1 MKQQLQ
7 AKQSQ
12 QLALTPQLRQSL
24 HLLQMSALEL
34 DAEITR
40 VLEENPL
47 LDWLEDAEVLPE
59 NGHKPDAPDTAADA
73 VDAPAEPRDE
83 ALDSISDWASDK
95 DIAWEHS
102 GGQGIGTNDDDE
114 DDDSTQRGERIVA
127 QETLHEHLIWQLRMS
142 QMPERAQAIGAAII
156 DGIDDDGYLRESMEA
171 IRAVLAPQYMVE
183 DAEIERIL
191 RQIQMFDPVGSGART
206 LSECLSRQLDL
217 LVGDP
222 VLIAH
227 ARKLCEECLERLP
240 KIGLT
245 GIAKTLG
252 CDEATAQSV
261 LELLRSLDPK
271 PGSAITPLE
280 ADTYVVPDAIIWRD
294 QGVWRAAL
302 TGHSVPRVGIHQAY
316 VRMIAQASR
325 EDAGYMREHLQEA
338 RWILRGIEARGET
351 LLNVTRCLAREQSA
365 FLEFGELALRPLTLR
380 AIAQK
385 LALHESTVSRAIAR
399 KYVRT
404 PRGTIAMR
412 SFFASGIDSDAGET
426 SSAAIQTMIREL
438 IEKENP
444 RKPLSD
450 AALTKQLNDNGVP
463 VARRTVAK
471 YREAIGLPASSERV
485 RLA

>member
-7 AKQSQ
+7 AKQTQ

-34 DAEITR
+34 DAEIAR

-47 LDWLEDAEVLPE
+47 LDWLEESDTV
-59 NGHKPDAPDTAADA
+59 PDSDQNDRQEESATASA
-73 VDAPAEPRDE
+73 DAPADNADE
-83 ALDSISDWASDK
+83 AMDSISDWASNK
-95 DIAWEHS
+95 EIAWEKS
-102 GGQGIGTNDDDE
+102 GGGAGGNNDSDDD
-114 DDDSTQRGERIVA
+114 DDASQPGERIVA
-127 QETLHEHLIWQLRMS
+127 QETLQEHLMWQLRLS
-142 QMPERAQAIGAAII
+142 QMSERAQTIGATLI
-156 DGIDDDGYLRESMEA
+156 DGIDDDGYLRESMES
-171 IRAVLAPQYMVE
+171 IREALAPE
-183 DAEIERIL
+183 IDTNDAEIEAVL
-191 RQIQMFDPVGSGART
+191 KDIQLFDPVGSGSRS
-206 LSECLSRQLDL
+206 LSECLLRQLSL
-217 LVGDP
+217 LEGEP
-222 VLIAH
+222 TLIAH
-227 ARKLCEECLERLP
+227 ARKLCDECLDRLP
-240 KIGLT
+240 KIGLG
-245 GIAKTLG
+245 GIAKKLG
-252 CDEATAQSV
+252 CDETTAQAV

-280 ADTYVVPDAIIWRD
+280 ADTYVVPDAVIWRE
-294 QGVWRAAL
+294 QGVWRVAL
-302 TGHSVPRVGIHQAY
+302 TGHSVPRIGIHQAY

-338 RWILRGIEARGET
+338 RWIMRGIEARGET

-365 FLEFGELALRPLTLR
+365 FLEFGQLALRPLTLR

-385 LALHESTVSRAIAR
+385 LELHESTISRAIAR

-404 PRGTIAMR
+404 PRGTIPMR
-412 SFFASGIDSDAGET
+412 SFFASGVESEGVET

-438 IEKENP
+438 IDKENP

-450 AALTKQLNDNGVP
+450 AALTKHLNETGVP

-471 YREAIGLPASSERV
+471 YREAIGLPASSDRV

>member
-34 DAEITR
+34 DAEIAR

-47 LDWLEDAEVLPE
+47 LDWLEESELGVGSDRV
-59 NGHKPDAPDTAADA
+59 GDAPQ
-73 VDAPAEPRDE
+73 APDLSTDPASDSHEGT
-83 ALDSISDWASDK
+83 LDSISDWASNK
-95 DIAWEHS
+95 DIAWELGSGS
-102 GGQGIGTNDDDE
+102 GGTPNDEDDE
-114 DDDSTQRGERIVA
+114 DDASQRGERFVA
-127 QETLHEHLIWQLRMS
+127 QETLHEHLLWQLGLS
-142 QMPERAQAIGAAII
+142 QLPERAQTIGAAII
-156 DGIDDDGYLRESMEA
+156 DGIDDDGYLRESFDA
-171 IRAVLAPQYMVE
+171 IRSVLAPQIE
-183 DAEIERIL
+183 ADDAEIEAVL
-191 RQIQMFDPVGSGART
+191 HDIQHFDPVGSGART
-206 LSECLSRQLDL
+206 LAECLSRQLAL

-222 VLIAH
+222 CLIAH
-227 ARKLCEECLERLP
+227 AKRLCEECLERLP
-240 KIGLT
+240 RIGLT
-245 GIAKTLG
+245 GIAKTLD
-252 CDEATAQSV
+252 CDEATAKTV
-261 LELLRSLDPK
+261 LELLRSLNPK

-280 ADTYVVPDAIIWRD
+280 ADTYVVPDAVIWRD

-351 LLNVTRCLAREQSA
+351 LLNVTRCLAREQSG
-365 FLEFGELALRPLTLR
+365 FLEFGEQALRPLTLR

-385 LALHESTVSRAIAR
+385 VDLHESTVSRAIAR

-404 PRGTIAMR
+404 PRGTIPMR
-412 SFFASGIDSDAGET
+412 AFFASGIESDGGET
-426 SSAAIQTMIREL
+426 SSAAIQSMIREL
-438 IEKENP
+438 VEKENP

-450 AALTKQLNDNGVP
+450 AALTQQLNNNGVP

-471 YREAIGLPASSERV
+471 YREAMGLPASSDRV

>member
-34 DAEITR
+34 DAEIAR

-47 LDWLEDAEVLPE
+47 LDWIEESESL
-59 NGHKPDAPDTAADA
+59 PDADQNAAVGETIQTTSDVPVESPDQ
-73 VDAPAEPRDE
+73 P
-83 ALDSISDWASDK
+83 LDSISDWASNK

-102 GGQGIGTNDDDE
+102 GGSGSGQTDDDD
-114 DDDSTQRGERIVA
+114 DDDSQRGERIAA
-127 QETLHEHLIWQLRMS
+127 QETLHEHLMWQLRMS
-142 QMPERAQAIGAAII
+142 QLSLRAQAIGEALI
-156 DGIDDDGYLRESMEA
+156 DGIDDDGYLRESFDG
-171 IRAVLAPQYMVE
+171 IRDVLEGQYAVD
-183 DAEIERIL
+183 DAEIESVL
-191 RQIQMFDPVGSGART
+191 QQIQVFDPVGSGARS

-217 LVGDP
+217 LDGDAT
-222 VLIAH
+222 LIAH
-227 ARKLCEECLERLP
+227 ARTLCNNCLERLP
-240 KIGLT
+240 KIGLA
-245 GIAKTLG
+245 GIAKTLA
-252 CDEATAQSV
+252 CDETTAQAV
-261 LELLRSLDPK
+261 LELLRTLDPK

-280 ADTYVVPDAIIWRD
+280 ADTYVVPDAVIWRE
-294 QGVWRAAL
+294 QGVWRSAL

-316 VRMIAQASR
+316 VRMMAQASR

-351 LLNVTRCLAREQSA
+351 LLSVTRCLAREQSA
-365 FLEFGELALRPLTLR
+365 FLEFGEMALRPLTLR

-385 LALHESTVSRAIAR
+385 LDLHESTVSRAIAR
-399 KYVRT
+399 KYIRT

-412 SFFASGIDSDAGET
+412 SFFASGIESDAGET

-438 IEKENP
+438 IDKENP

-450 AALTKQLNDNGVP
+450 AALTKHLNDTGVP

-471 YREAIGLPASSERV
+471 YREAIGLPASSDRM

>member
-1 MKQQLQ
+1 MKQLLQ
-7 AKQSQ
+7 AKQTQ

-34 DAEITR
+34 DAEIAR

-47 LDWLEDAEVLPE
+47 LDWLEESDTPPAPAADGSAQNNTDAEAQE
-59 NGHKPDAPDTAADA
+59 
-73 VDAPAEPRDE
+73 APAETREDTF
-83 ALDSISDWASDK
+83 DSISDWASNK
-95 DIAWEHS
+95 DIAWEQRG
-102 GGQGIGTNDDDE
+102 GGQNDEDDE
-114 DDDSTQRGERIVA
+114 DDAGTRGERIVA
-127 QETLHEHLIWQLRMS
+127 EETLHEHLLWQLRLS
-142 QMPERAQAIGAAII
+142 QLSERAQTIGTALI
-156 DGIDDDGYLRESMEA
+156 DGIDDDGYLREPLEA
-171 IRAVLAPQYMVE
+171 IRSILAPE
-183 DAEIERIL
+183 LEADDAEIEGVL
-191 RQIQMFDPVGSGART
+191 REIQLFDPVGSGARS

-217 LVGDP
+217 LAGDP
-222 VLIAH
+222 ELIAH
-227 ARKLCEECLERLP
+227 ARRLCEECLERLP
-240 KIGLT
+240 KIGLP

-252 CDEATAQSV
+252 CDETTAQAV
-261 LELLRSLDPK
+261 LDLLRTLDPK
-271 PGSAITPLE
+271 PGSAITPLA
-280 ADTYVVPDAIIWRD
+280 ADTYVVPDAVIWRD
-294 QGVWRAAL
+294 QGVWRTAL
-302 TGHSVPRVGIHQAY
+302 TGHSVPRVGVHQAY

-385 LALHESTVSRAIAR
+385 LELHESTVSRAIAR

-404 PRGTIAMR
+404 PRGTIPMR
-412 SFFASGIDSDAGET
+412 SFFASGIDSDEGET

-438 IEKENP
+438 IERENP

-450 AALTKQLNDNGVP
+450 AALTRQLNDSGVP